1 MEYKMLEHDKKFDEV
16 FDELQRNKKEEF
28 EQQDFF
34 EGQIYDAYSLITDII
49 KKAHKKIL
57 IIDNYIDDTILKMLC
72 NF

>member
-28 EQQDFF
+28 EQQVFF

-49 KKAHKKIL
+49 KKAQKKIL